1 MILPF
6 LRLFVSSKNKQQ
18 KTAENKNF
26 TGGQARILF
35 WKLTF
40 VALSQVG
47 FQRAWLPLS
56 QKMSCVKAG
65 VEAVLEPLRA
75 GGPKPQQ

>member
-26 TGGQARILF
+26 TGGQAIILF